1 MFNLIK
7 FFFIRIK
14 AKRDA
19 KFIEKHSYLLI
30 TGNNNDILK
39 VGVVLPGIPL
49 IDIQEKVEVFNNE
62 SNN

>member
-14 AKRDA
+14 TKRDES
-19 KFIEKHSYLLI
+19 FIKKHGYLLI
-30 TGNNNDILK
+30 TGNNNDIMH
-39 VGVVLPGIPL
+39 VGVLFPGTPL
-49 IDIQEKVEVFNNE
+49 IDIQEKAEVFNNE